1 MATLDVLKFLEYYG
15 DETDLADY
23 TPEELQEMLKLMK
36 NGDEPLPITPEEF
49 KRKYFEYYDDVKD
62 KTLKKQ
68 DW

>member
-23 TPEELQEMLKLMK
+23 TVEELEEMLERMK
-36 NGDEPLPITPEEF
+36 NGDDPLPMTREEF
-49 KRKYFEYYDDVKD
+49 KRKYFEFYDDVKD

>member
-1 MATLDVLKFLEYYG
+1 MATLDILKFLEYYG
-15 DETDLADY
+15 EETDIADY
-23 TPEELQEMLKLMK
+23 TVEELQEMLERMRG
-36 NGDEPLPITPEEF
+36 GDEPLPMTGEEF